1 MQEKEELVGE
11 GTGGMIEEDCENP
24 GEDKGKFIFC
34 HQFGISEPDIVVL
47 YNDPDECKRYLEV
60 E

>member
-1 MQEKEELVGE
+1 
-11 GTGGMIEEDCENP
+11 MIEEDCENP

-60 E
+60 GGVKDCYVERIEFGC